1 MTQLPMAAI
10 AADQRIYGVVIGIV
24 TNVND
29 KQGLGRVEI
38 KLPWY
43 AKGYRRW
50 ARIAQFYAGPGY
62 GSTWV
67 PEKDG
72 EVLVAFSH
80 GDMRW
85 PYILGCLHGKV
96 DKPPHSR
103 SSSKDVRTLRTPL
116 GSELSFDES
125 KETVTIKTPKG
136 ASVTL
141 AEKSGEITL
150 KGKSKI
156 TLSAPEVVIEATGDS
171 GKVTVKGKK
180 IALN

>member
-1 MTQLPMAAI
+1 MAAR
-10 AADQRIYGVVIGIV
+10 AADQRFYGVVIGIV

-29 KQGLGRVEI
+29 KDGLGRVEI

-43 AKGYRRW
+43 ASGYRRW
-50 ARIAQFYAGPGY
+50 ARIAQFYAGPDY

-103 SSSKDVRTLRTPL
+103 SSSKDVRTLRTPS
-116 GSELSFDES
+116 GAELSFDES
-125 KETVTIKTPKG
+125 KGTITMKTPNG

-141 AEKSGEITL
+141 TEKSGEITL

-156 TLSAPEVVIEATGDS
+156 TLSAPEVVIEATGAS
-171 GKVTVKGKK
+171 GKVTVTGKQ

>member
-1 MTQLPMAAI
+1 MSQMPMAAI
-10 AADQRIYGVVIGIV
+10 AADQRFYGVVIGIV

-29 KQGLGRVEI
+29 EQGLGRVEI
-38 KLPWY
+38 ALPWY

-50 ARIAQFYAGPGY
+50 ARIAQFYAGPDY

-85 PYILGCLHGKV
+85 PYVLGCLHGKV

-103 SSSKDVRTLRTPL
+103 SSSKDVRTLRTPS

-125 KETVTIKTPKG
+125 LETVTLKTSAG

-156 TLSAPEVVIEATGDS
+156 TLSAPEVVIEGTGDN
-171 GKVTVKGKK
+171 GKVTVKGAK

>member
-1 MTQLPMAAI
+1 VSSGAQLS
-10 AADQRIYGVVIGIV
+10 QRIYGVVIGIV

-29 KQGLGRVEI
+29 PDGLGRVEI

-50 ARIAQFYAGPGY
+50 ARIAHFYAGPGH

-67 PEKDG
+67 PEKDS
-72 EVLVAFSH
+72 EVLVAFAH

-85 PYILGCLHGKV
+85 PYVVGCLYSKV

-103 SSSKDVRTLRTPL
+103 SSSEDIRTLRTPS
-116 GSELSFDES
+116 GSEMSFDE
-125 KETVTIKTPKG
+125 KKGTVTLRTPKG
-136 ASVTL
+136 ASVVL
-141 AEKSGEITL
+141 AEQSGEVTVT
-150 KGKSKI
+150 GKSKI
-156 TLSAPEVVIEATGDS
+156 TLSAPEIVIEATGGS
-171 GKVTVKGKK
+171 GKVTVTGSK